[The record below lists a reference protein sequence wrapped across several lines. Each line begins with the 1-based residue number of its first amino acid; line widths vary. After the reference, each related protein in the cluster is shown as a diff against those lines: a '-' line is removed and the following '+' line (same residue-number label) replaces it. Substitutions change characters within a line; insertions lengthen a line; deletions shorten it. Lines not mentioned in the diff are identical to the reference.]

1 MRALAGRGYWLP
13 QQRIAEI
20 TRLAFIGD
28 SYVFGQAVGFDE
40 TLPARTERHLNEIN
54 DAAPVEAVN
63 LGICGYNFWNAWL
76 AFKQA
81 PQVYDGVVLVLCCN
95 DAQLFGRTYNADY
108 AGETTSLWLT
118 DSALHPVL
126 ESGFDDIARFTKETG
141 TKAAVCY
148 FNVMGN
154 RPYAEQRWSARI
166 ADAIASRCSARNI
179 PFVDMHAH
187 FVERSLPADTSV
199 VSEADFHPSAAAHD
213 AAARHLAGRLRELE
227 WLKEGSG
234 DTANAITPTTNAMI
248 AGDSYP
254 PDAAFRWADGAV
266 AAKLQAA
273 RRQEALTGTDGIAAP
288 IAKALEH
295 NAETSARWHRGAQI
309 SALWQR
315 AVSLEEGV
323 AIHLSQ
329 IDEQMLRLDEVAF
342 AAGTDKKLLALVR
355 TQPFGDP
362 IDMAAAVSRWRD
374 QLGEIASSLS
384 DECVRLADF
393 PTTLDALADT
403 DDGRRFTGDAHDL
416 AGIASRLQ
424 GKLTEFVRTLS
435 RLEPVLLSDPL
446 REAPDVLARIVA
458 DIEGALRGAAIAR
471 EKLSPKGAYASWTTV
486 HVEVRASAAIE
497 GRQPCA
503 LEVQTNSTAPSRLP
517 LLQRQNFLAN
527 GEAWRIAFAFP
538 AFYGGRVFVQARM
551 PDALAASVEP
561 EFGDLEIVNGTVRR
575 VVARKTLARDE
586 AGRLVSPPIYV
597 L

>member
-1 MRALAGRGYWLP
+1 MRVLAGRGYWLP

-28 SYVFGQAVGFDE
+28 SYVFGQAVAVDE
-40 TLPARTERHLNEIN
+40 TLPARTERHLNETN

-108 AGETTSLWLT
+108 AGETTSLWLP
-118 DSALHPVL
+118 DSALHTVL

-141 TKAAVCY
+141 IKAAVCY

-166 ADAIASRCSARNI
+166 ADAIAGRCGARDI
-179 PFVDMHAH
+179 PFIDMHAH
-187 FVERSLPADTSV
+187 FVERNLPADTSV
-199 VSEADFHPSAAAHD
+199 VSEADFHPSATAHD
-213 AAARHLAGRLRELE
+213 AAARHLAARLREWG
-227 WLKEGSG
+227 WLKEESG
-234 DTANAITPTTNAMI
+234 NTSNAVASATNAMI
-248 AGDSYP
+248 AGDAYP
-254 PDAAFRWADGAV
+254 PDAALRWAEGAL

-273 RRQEALTGTDGIAAP
+273 RRHEALTGTDGVVLP
-288 IAKALEH
+288 LAKAQEDT
-295 NAETSARWHRGAQI
+295 AETSARWHRGAQI
-309 SALWQR
+309 SALLQR
-315 AVSLEEGV
+315 AVSLEEGIAV
-323 AIHLSQ
+323 HLSQ
-329 IDEQMLRLDEVAF
+329 IDEQMLRLDEVSF
-342 AAGTDKKLLALVR
+342 AAGTDNKLLALVR
-355 TQPFGDP
+355 AQPSGDA
-362 IDMAAAVSRWRD
+362 IDMAATVSRWRD
-374 QLGEIASSLS
+374 QLGELASSLS
-384 DECVRLADF
+384 DERVRLADF
-393 PTTLDALADT
+393 PATLDVLADT
-403 DDGRRFTGDAHDL
+403 DDGRRFSADARDL
-416 AGIASRLQ
+416 AGIVSRLQ
-424 GKLTEFVRTLS
+424 SKLTELVGTLV
-435 RLEPVLLSDPL
+435 RLEPVLFSDSFHD
-446 REAPDVLARIVA
+446 APGVLARIVS

-471 EKLSPKGAYASWTTV
+471 EKLSPKGAYAPWTTV

-503 LEVQTNSTAPSRLP
+503 LEVQTSSTAPSRLP

-527 GEAWRIAFAFP
+527 GEPWRIAFAFP
-538 AFYGGRVFVQARM
+538 AFYGGRIFVQARM
-551 PDALAASVEP
+551 PDALAGSVEP